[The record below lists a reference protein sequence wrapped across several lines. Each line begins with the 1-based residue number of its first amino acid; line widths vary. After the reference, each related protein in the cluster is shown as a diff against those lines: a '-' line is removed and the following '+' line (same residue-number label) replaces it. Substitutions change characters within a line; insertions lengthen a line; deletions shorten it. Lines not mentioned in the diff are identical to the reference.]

1 MKTSTII
8 SIILVVLVIAA
19 IGSVVVVI
27 LDPSRITKPEIKL
40 VTPLVKPGDAIFA
53 EMKYNKKIESSSIL
67 SVQLITDS
75 NVVIATYLLSWKLDK
90 NSDKV
95 VLGVALPKNILTI
108 DPRPKWKAK
117 LKFTSVHEL
126 LGIKTTDESYSTDYF
141 EVHLDKK

>member
-1 MKTSTII
+1 MKTSSII
-8 SIILVVLVIAA
+8 SVILVLLTIAA
-19 IGSVVVVI
+19 IGSVVVI
-27 LDPSRITKPEIKL
+27 LNPSRISKPEVKL
-40 VTPLVKPGDAIFA
+40 VTPIVQPGDAIFA

>member
-1 MKTSTII
+1 MKTSSII
-8 SIILVVLVIAA
+8 SVILVLLMIAA
-19 IGSVVVVI
+19 IGSVVVI
-27 LDPSRITKPEIKL
+27 LYSYRIPKPEVKL
-40 VTPLVKPGDAIFA
+40 VTPIVQPGDAIFA

-126 LGIKTTDESYSTDYF
+126 LGIKTADESYSTDYF